1 VPFSDPPLLP
11 KVSSSDNRQLHLSFS
26 HNSNSPSQVDVQD
39 GSVSDAEDDVRLD
52 GCDSSKNNT
61 ATSDK
66 HFNKGENSSKE
77 NGKEDSQSRATSTST
92 SVSASTSTSQ
102 GNNFARSERWLEDAT
117 AKILDPSIMPLG
129 RLTEDDVVSITSLM
143 IAWSRR
149 KSLEAAMTVEQ
160 LLKRIVDDLRAGN
173 QDVYVSTKIYTV
185 AIEAWGKSDEAAG
198 AERAQTIH
206 DVMIQ
211 TFRETKDPRI
221 KPTSKSYN
229 TLMLA
234 WAKSKNPLAILGA
247 EKILRAMLT
256 ESDTES
262 VVRPDSVTFAII
274 LNIYARQSGEEAII
288 KAETLV
294 NSMSGLQVKKNNSV
308 YSALQDVYVRSGRK
322 DAPEKT
328 MTVLQEMLSA
338 HSEGHVR
345 SRPKIV
351 NYNNVLCA
359 YSRTPSQNSALRA
372 VEMVNRIEAPAEE
385 GGYDIDP
392 DRLTYFFAILT
403 CSRCPNSTF
412 GANIAEPLLERMEIR
427 SKAEAK
433 RREELSIAAH
443 PFISLDIEC
452 FNVVLTALSKSRD
465 RNAVDRIFKIIS
477 RMEEYADR
485 GQEYLRPNTR
495 SLNTALNALSY
506 RKTKDAAKRAEQ
518 TLKRMFELS
527 AEGASS
533 KPDAFSYTAILRC
546 YQGLA
551 TSQAA
556 QRGNDVLSRMEEL
569 YETNVLDEPPDTY
582 HYTIVCSTW
591 SLSRSKYAPKK
602 CIEILSRMKEKD
614 REGWPRVKPNIRTYN
629 AVLDCLSRS
638 HQATRAEEL
647 LYHMLSLARNGDEGA
662 RPDPFSFNAV
672 INAFIYSKVRDAGRR
687 SESVL
692 ERALEYAEE
701 DGGVMP
707 EIKSFTSILG
717 FYSRQKA
724 MDSPYRARYVLNRL
738 ISLFKAGHTHLS
750 PHVSCFINVMECYAA
765 QRHRDAGESSE
776 EILRN
781 MIKLQKHY
789 NAKHLEVN
797 TGVMNCVLNSWAES
811 IGNDEAG
818 ARAELI
824 LDLMEKKSDAGD
836 TSMVPN
842 HRSYNMAIKAWSK
855 SNGSNKAEKA
865 LATLQRAKNRHARKK
880 LVDPP
885 PEYAY
890 SLVIQACAF
899 SRNTDPS
906 VETRAFEIAV
916 DVMNELINDVPAKQI
931 EPSSATYG
939 WFIQVCARLQI
950 PESSKEEDLKR
961 IFSRCCEKGRVNE
974 FALQSIKQASSD
986 TLFSELMTECLETT
1000 KFFPSEND
1008 NPDLKEMIQLSHLPE
1023 YWVAKDYHQG
1033 TKKRRKYKSK

>member
-1 VPFSDPPLLP
+1 MFFSDPPLFS
-11 KVSSSDNRQLHLSFS
+11 KASRSDNHQLYLSFS
-26 HNSNSPSQVDVQD
+26 HNNNSPSQVDVQD
-39 GSVSDAEDDVRLD
+39 GSVSGAEDDVRID

-66 HFNKGENSSKE
+66 HFNKGENSS
-77 NGKEDSQSRATSTST
+77 NTDGKEDSQSRSTST
-92 SVSASTSTSQ
+92 SASTSQ
-102 GNNFARSERWLEDAT
+102 GNNFSRNERWLEDAT
-117 AKILDPSIMPLG
+117 AKIIDLSIMPLG

-173 QDVYVSTKIYTV
+173 RDVYVSTKIYTV

-206 DVMIQ
+206 DAMIQ
-211 TFRETKDPRI
+211 TYRETKDPRI

-234 WAKSKNPLAILGA
+234 WAKSKNPLAIMGA
-247 EKILRAMLT
+247 EKILRTMLT

-308 YSALQDVYVRSGRK
+308 YSALQDVYVRSGKK
-322 DAPEKT
+322 DAPEKA
-328 MTVLQEMLSA
+328 MSVLQEMLSA
-338 HSEGHVR
+338 HSKGHVR

-392 DRLTYFFAILT
+392 DRLTYFFAILA

-412 GANIAEPLLERMEIR
+412 GANIAEPLLERMEDR

-443 PFISLDIEC
+443 PLISLDIEC

-569 YETNVLDEPPDTY
+569 YETHILDEPPDTY

-629 AVLDCLSRS
+629 AVLGESHNLLTRSRTERIHLNS
-638 HQATRAEEL
+638 MAQRELFLRFQIAFPDHTKQPGPKNCFITCFPSQEMVMRGQDLIRFHLMRSSMPSSIAKYATRAEDQNRSWNEPWN
-647 LYHMLSLARNGDEGA
+647 MQ
-662 RPDPFSFNAV
+662 
-672 INAFIYSKVRDAGRR
+672 KKMAG
-687 SESVL
+687 
-692 ERALEYAEE
+692 
-701 DGGVMP
+701 
-707 EIKSFTSILG
+707 
-717 FYSRQKA
+717 
-724 MDSPYRARYVLNRL
+724 
-738 ISLFKAGHTHLS
+738 
-750 PHVSCFINVMECYAA
+750 
-765 QRHRDAGESSE
+765 
-776 EILRN
+776 
-781 MIKLQKHY
+781 
-789 NAKHLEVN
+789 
-797 TGVMNCVLNSWAES
+797 
-811 IGNDEAG
+811 
-818 ARAELI
+818 
-824 LDLMEKKSDAGD
+824 
-836 TSMVPN
+836 
-842 HRSYNMAIKAWSK
+842 
-855 SNGSNKAEKA
+855 
-865 LATLQRAKNRHARKK
+865 
-880 LVDPP
+880 
-885 PEYAY
+885 
-890 SLVIQACAF
+890 
-899 SRNTDPS
+899 
-906 VETRAFEIAV
+906 
-916 DVMNELINDVPAKQI
+916 
-931 EPSSATYG
+931 
-939 WFIQVCARLQI
+939 
-950 PESSKEEDLKR
+950 
-961 IFSRCCEKGRVNE
+961 
-974 FALQSIKQASSD
+974 
-986 TLFSELMTECLETT
+986 
-1000 KFFPSEND
+1000 
-1008 NPDLKEMIQLSHLPE
+1008 
-1023 YWVAKDYHQG
+1023 
-1033 TKKRRKYKSK
+1033 